1 MLDRDTENAQIIY
14 VGANQEEAKKFM
26 KFTRGLLE
34 IVPFLNY
41 LIPDVKAG
49 QRDNAL
55 AFDVKPAGIKIQP
68 SCKAVGIFGNLT
80 GNRATHIIADDIETS
95 ENCDTQV
102 KREHIETAVT
112 EFRQIVSPLNGSL
125 LFLGTPH
132 TEISIY
138 NKLHDKGIPTRI
150 FPIKYPTEQQQEK
163 YGEKLAPYIANKV
176 QQDPTLIGQ
185 STDPL
190 RFGDDM
196 IIKLE
201 AEGRSKFA
209 MQQMLDTTLSDLERY
224 PLKCSDLIVMDC
236 NRDIAPEKVAYGSA
250 PNQIIKDIP
259 CNGIGTDK
267 FYAPIPLPDIKWL
280 PYTYKVMAI
289 DPSGRGK
296 DELAYTIIGVLNGQ
310 LFLLKQGGLQG
321 GYCEE
326 NLYKLAYMAKEY
338 NINKIKIESNFGDGM
353 FTTLLQPIIRKIH
366 PCALEE
372 IRHNTQ
378 KEARIIDTLEPVLNQ
393 HRLIVDKAVIR
404 DDYESIKV
412 YPLEQQ
418 QHYSLFYQLT
428 RITRD
433 RGALGHDDRLDCLA
447 MAVAD
452 CLEMLLVDVDEEIK
466 QRQAEELEAEIEKY
480 FGYSVSEEASWFN
493 IE

>member
-1 MLDRDTENAQIIY
+1 M
-14 VGANQEEAKKFM
+14 
-26 KFTRGLLE
+26 
-34 IVPFLNY
+34 
-41 LIPDVKAG
+41 
-49 QRDNAL
+49 
-55 AFDVKPAGIKIQP
+55 
-68 SCKAVGIFGNLT
+68 
-80 GNRATHIIADDIETS
+80 
-95 ENCDTQV
+95 
-102 KREHIETAVT
+102 
-112 EFRQIVSPLNGSL
+112 
-125 LFLGTPH
+125 
-132 TEISIY
+132 
-138 NKLHDKGIPTRI
+138 
-150 FPIKYPTEQQQEK
+150 
-163 YGEKLAPYIANKV
+163 
-176 QQDPTLIGQ
+176 
-185 STDPL
+185 
-190 RFGDDM
+190 
-196 IIKLE
+196 
-201 AEGRSKFA
+201 
-209 MQQMLDTTLSDLERY
+209 
-224 PLKCSDLIVMDC
+224 
-236 NRDIAPEKVAYGSA
+236 
-250 PNQIIKDIP
+250 
-259 CNGIGTDK
+259 
-267 FYAPIPLPDIKWL
+267 
-280 PYTYKVMAI
+280 
-289 DPSGRGK
+289 
-296 DELAYTIIGVLNGQ
+296 
-310 LFLLKQGGLQG
+310 KQGGLQG

>member
-1 MLDRDTENAQIIY
+1 
-14 VGANQEEAKKFM
+14 M
-26 KFTRGLLE
+26 K
-34 IVPFLNY
+34 I
-41 LIPDVKAG
+41 
-49 QRDNAL
+49 
-55 AFDVKPAGIKIQP
+55 
-68 SCKAVGIFGNLT
+68 
-80 GNRATHIIADDIETS
+80 
-95 ENCDTQV
+95 
-102 KREHIETAVT
+102 
-112 EFRQIVSPLNGSL
+112 
-125 LFLGTPH
+125 
-132 TEISIY
+132 
-138 NKLHDKGIPTRI
+138 
-150 FPIKYPTEQQQEK
+150 
-163 YGEKLAPYIANKV
+163 
-176 QQDPTLIGQ
+176 
-185 STDPL
+185 L
-190 RFGDDM
+190 R
-196 IIKLE
+196 L
-201 AEGRSKFA
+201 
-209 MQQMLDTTLSDLERY
+209 
-224 PLKCSDLIVMDC
+224 
-236 NRDIAPEKVAYGSA
+236 
-250 PNQIIKDIP
+250 
-259 CNGIGTDK
+259 
-267 FYAPIPLPDIKWL
+267 
-280 PYTYKVMAI
+280 
-289 DPSGRGK
+289 
-296 DELAYTIIGVLNGQ
+296 YTIIGVLNGQ